1 MLRRVC
7 RLAEFVVT
15 QDGAAPTF
23 KLGDHRNPQAVSWNM
38 RRLTE
43 KLRAEISAPC
53 LSVTQCSVVSSC
65 ASRCRFAPREKMSK
79 LVLTNFS
86 GLEIREIVQAAQA
99 GLVVEAGT
107 KWRSGGAERDGW
119 AETGQMGMKAV
130 NVTITR
136 VTSFVPVRYRS
147 PVGYCSLPASN
158 GSSNSASWAAP
169 YHRGYGR
176 ALPAGVPKTLGLN
189 VALSKLV
196 AAEIALLNNFTWNEL
211 CTFRDRRR
219 TGILPV
225 PPSGR
230 PGDPAPAG
238 TWSPSWLSSPRT
250 PPLLLVQCHLRNWNS
265 FAIALLELFHTR
277 FGWNL
282 YLSNLLTIG
291 VVTLWNFGMD
301 AVSSIGSYL
310 AVGRESKQNVNG

>member
-136 VTSFVPVRYRS
+136 VTSFGAGTIPKPSWLLFTSCLQRFIKFCL
-147 PVGYCSLPASN
+147 VGSTGTIVDMAVLYLLAD
-158 GSSNSASWAAP
+158 
-169 YHRGYGR
+169 
-176 ALPAGVPKTLGLN
+176 PKTLGLN

-211 CTFRDRRR
+211 WTFRDCRR

-225 PPSGR
+225 PHPADRVIQRRLELGR
-230 PGDPAPAG
+230 PLG
-238 TWSPSWLSSPRT
+238 
-250 PPLLLVQCHLRNWNS
+250 
-265 FAIALLELFHTR
+265 
-277 FGWNL
+277 
-282 YLSNLLTIG
+282 
-291 VVTLWNFGMD
+291 
-301 AVSSIGSYL
+301 
-310 AVGRESKQNVNG
+310 